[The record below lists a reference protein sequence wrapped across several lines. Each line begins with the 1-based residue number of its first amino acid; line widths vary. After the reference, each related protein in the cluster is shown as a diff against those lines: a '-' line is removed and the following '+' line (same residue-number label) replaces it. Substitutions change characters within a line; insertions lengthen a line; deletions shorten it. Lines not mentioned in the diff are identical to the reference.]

1 MNENAERLEPPEW
14 AKVMMQRLVQ
24 STASQ
29 EEIARAQEERIKKL
43 EELVR
48 TNVTAREESNKN
60 DETKNESTQGISKTR
75 PTTRPRPRLPD
86 PAAFKGVR
94 AEWPVFKL
102 SIENKLV
109 IDQDALGND

>member
-1 MNENAERLEPPEW
+1 MNENAERSEPPEW

-60 DETKNESTQGISKTR
+60 DETKNEST
-75 PTTRPRPRLPD
+75 
-86 PAAFKGVR
+86 
-94 AEWPVFKL
+94 
-102 SIENKLV
+102 
-109 IDQDALGND
+109 